1 MCVCVREKRDEKE
14 RERREMREGYL
25 NLVSSEEQSL
35 QVDQRI
41 EMRQTSK
48 SREL

>member
-1 MCVCVREKRDEKE
+1 MRERDEGGG
-14 RERREMREGYL
+14 RGYL